1 MKKNIFTAAAALGAG
16 VCIFATTALANYIT
30 PSGYDALKDSLKNFT
45 KGGYDNYTLKADLK
59 LKIDEQDIAVTAMT
73 EKYDKGS
80 NASLQRGYSS
90 NTLDKA
96 YTEKL
101 YLQDGKAYSVF
112 DGKTHELY
120 EASYYRGMLGDLK
133 ILDDDDRANKIIRFT
148 ELLTDTVVGDMKN
161 NFVYLGE
168 ENGQRTYEIAL
179 DKVQIPEVIN
189 AGLSALTSI
198 EGSDDYTDNDDDPIA
213 KLQKEAY
220 IDSAHLKFSVDENNA
235 LTSANGSVTLAG
247 ADKGANA
254 HNIGLEF
261 NMSISD
267 RNSTKLEK
275 VDLNSL
281 PPIMRYEEITD
292 YEETA
297 PVSDAE

>member
-59 LKIDEQDIAVTAMT
+59 LKIDEQDIAVTALT

-80 NASLQRGYSS
+80 NASLQRDYSS
-90 NTLDKA
+90 NTLDEE
-96 YTEKL
+96 YTEKC
-101 YLQDGKAYSVF
+101 YVQDGKVYSVY
-112 DGKTHELY
+112 DGKTY
-120 EASYYRGMLGDLK
+120 EGSVKESYYCGMLADLK
-133 ILDDDDRANKIIRFT
+133 IPDDNDRANKIIRFT

-281 PPIMRYEEITD
+281 PPIMRYEE
-292 YEETA
+292 TA
-297 PVSDAE
+297 AVSDAE